1 MASAEH
7 ERDLFRVS
15 DVRFTSFFRL
25 ERNLLCW
32 HLSMHSI
39 VIGYSVE
46 MLNFVILRVLFCFLF
61 GIKARETNIEI
72 WESDIKVIT

>member
-1 MASAEH
+1 
-7 ERDLFRVS
+7 
-15 DVRFTSFFRL
+15 
-25 ERNLLCW
+25 
-32 HLSMHSI
+32 MHSI